1 MAKDLPTLML
11 RILSPQRL
19 PFRHPGK
26 LNKMNSLSST
36 QRSVKSSLCPLLP
49 NFLGCLCEVLVRS
62 SIVAL
67 KDRVSQMSGDT
78 PCNDSSTDHST
89 NRAAAKIVEQKLRQ
103 LRCFACCVPGRS
115 EVPNVFPP
123 LIDSGPGED
132 VIVRPL
138 TLAASLISSR
148 DAEFSTTLRGCE
160 FFAVP

>member
-1 MAKDLPTLML
+1 MRKNPR

-78 PCNDSSTDHST
+78 PCNEW
-89 NRAAAKIVEQKLRQ
+89 RALLDGPFDQPRCSEDCGTEVAA
-103 LRCFACCVPGRS
+103 
-115 EVPNVFPP
+115 
-123 LIDSGPGED
+123 
-132 VIVRPL
+132 
-138 TLAASLISSR
+138 T
-148 DAEFSTTLRGCE
+148 
-160 FFAVP
+160 

>member
-1 MAKDLPTLML
+1 MCVAMMAKDLPTLML

-67 KDRVSQMSGDT
+67 KDRVSQMSGD
-78 PCNDSSTDHST
+78 HST

-103 LRCFACCVPGRS
+103 LSCFACCVPGRS